1 MVHDYLVVGAG
12 AAGCAAAARLASRP
26 GISVL
31 LLEAGGSDRHL
42 LVRMPKA
49 LGLLHRDRRRLWHHP
64 VEAQQN
70 PPRPAESWPRGR
82 MLGGTTSINGMVY
95 TLGQPQDYD
104 GWAASGLQG
113 WGWSDVAPYFRA
125 IEDHVLPAPG
135 LRGKGGPMPVSLPGH
150 LPQSCEAFLQAA
162 AALGHPRVA
171 DLNDTPQGGVG
182 QYFYM
187 TRNGRRFSAADAF
200 LRPALRSG
208 RLKLR
213 GGCEVLRLLTEGSRI
228 TGVEVRTRSGT
239 ERILARHVILSA
251 GTIGSPAI
259 LMRSGIGP
267 AAELRALG
275 LPVVAD
281 LPQVGCNMT
290 EHIGTF
296 MTFPL
301 LQPGGN
307 NPELQGLRLV
317 KNALAWLAGRGILS
331 FGPYEVGGFLAD
343 PPGRGRPEFQVYA
356 SPVSFR
362 RDSQGRMLAYRVER
376 REGFTMIGNLLRP
389 VSTGRITLRRE
400 GDHFAPLIR
409 PAWLS
414 DPDDRAAALRLV
426 RAMRAIADS
435 PPLRDILGPEE
446 VFGPLPESDAAL
458 FARFVATS
466 KTSCHAAGTCRMGPT
481 AGTGVTDATLRVH
494 GLTGLSVADLSV
506 TPSMISGN
514 TAVPAM
520 MIGQR
525 CADFLTG

>member
-267 AAELRALG
+267 AADLARLGIAAVADVPAVGRGFMDHPILRATLALTAEAAAQSPDARHTNCCVTYSSG
-275 LPVVAD
+275 LAGGGERDMIMIGFNHRGLAEGRPSSQGAIGIALYDAFSRGEVRLASADPDANPVVEE
-281 LPQVGCNMT
+281 NM
-290 EHIGTF
+290 
-296 MTFPL
+296 L
-301 LQPGGN
+301 DDARDR
-307 NPELQGLRLV
+307 LRMRDGIRR
-317 KNALAWLAGRGILS
+317 LAAI
-331 FGPYEVGGFLAD
+331 VAD
-343 PPGRGRPEFQVYA
+343 PAV
-356 SPVSFR
+356 
-362 RDSQGRMLAYRVER
+362 
-376 REGFTMIGNLLRP
+376 
-389 VSTGRITLRRE
+389 TGIATAITFGE
-400 GDHFAPLIR
+400 SGIPFA
-409 PAWLS
+409 
-414 DPDDRAAALRLV
+414 DAAALPDEALD
-426 RAMRAIADS
+426 ALMLAEAW
-435 PPLRDILGPEE
+435 DIQ
-446 VFGPLPESDAAL
+446 
-458 FARFVATS
+458 
-466 KTSCHAAGTCRMGPT
+466 HAAGTCRMGA
-481 AGTGVTDATLRVH
+481 AGDPLAVVDPDLKVRGVAGLRV
-494 GLTGLSVADLSV
+494 ADASIMPTDCRANLHFTCV
-506 TPSMISGN
+506 
-514 TAVPAM
+514 
-520 MIGQR
+520 MIGEALAR
-525 CADFLTG
+525 RMRA